1 MAARCDGADMTE
13 TADDDLNERLFDLFV
28 YAPLGLALEAKE
40 LIPKLAERG
49 RGQVNV
55 TRLAAMVGAR
65 RAEQDARRLLGE
77 LGGALSAFLGTPTS
91 TGGAAEEPA
100 SDPGVPIPGYHAL
113 TAAEIVELLDDLT
126 DEELERVDDYERN
139 HRDRV
144 TVRNRIRQRLG

>member
-1 MAARCDGADMTE
+1 MEARCDGGHMTE
-13 TADDDLNERLFDLFV
+13 TTDDDLNERLFDLFV

-55 TRLAAMVGAR
+55 TRLAAMIGVR

-77 LGGALSAFLGTPTS
+77 LGAALSIFLGTSAP
-91 TGGAAEEPA
+91 TGGVAEETA
-100 SDPGVPIPGYHAL
+100 ADPGMPIPEYDAL
-113 TAAEIVELLDDLT
+113 TAAEIVGLIDELT
-126 DEELERVDDYERN
+126 DEELEQVDDYERT